1 MTNYTS
7 FSNNK
12 IGFLIP
18 PQGSLC
24 ANNTSS
30 ITINSQVYALTF
42 NYDATISPLV
52 ASLSLSSASPII
64 KQTLRI
70 TGSNFNTMPNVAVF
84 LYDAQGVQK
93 YELTMIN
100 GTSTEI
106 YCILG
111 GGRTGDYYVRVINQ
125 GIAGTAI
132 SYQSP
137 ASFFQYKIFVNSVTP
152 SSGPMGGGYN
162 ITITGLNF
170 ASLDS
175 TNVFMGDALNS
186 LCTIL
191 SITST

>member
-1 MTNYTS
+1 
-7 FSNNK
+7 
-12 IGFLIP
+12 
-18 PQGSLC
+18 
-24 ANNTSS
+24 
-30 ITINSQVYALTF
+30 
-42 NYDATISPLV
+42 
-52 ASLSLSSASPII
+52 
-64 KQTLRI
+64 
-70 TGSNFNTMPNVAVF
+70 MPNVAVF